1 MERHRVAIVIPA
13 FNESGTIFSVVR
25 AAQRFGQCIVVDDG
39 SSDDTAVIAIEAGAS
54 VVVHARN
61 AGYDSALNSGF
72 AKAAELGCEVIV
84 TLDADGQHD
93 PSTLGKLL
101 AHFEGGAFLVVG
113 VRHRKQRIAEHV
125 FGWYTI
131 SKYGLADPLCGL
143 KAYRTELY
151 KAMGHFDS
159 YGSIGTELMLFAA
172 RRGYPIGRVE
182 FTARDRKDR
191 PRFAN
196 TLSANMKILRAL
208 YLSILR
214 SK

>member
-39 SSDDTAVIAIEAGAS
+39 SSDDTAAIANEAGAS

-93 PSTLGKLL
+93 PSILAKLL
-101 AHFEGGAFLVVG
+101 AHVEGGASLVVG
-113 VRHRKQRIAEHV
+113 VRHRKQRLAEHI
-125 FGWYTI
+125 FGWYTMA
-131 SKYGLADPLCGL
+131 KYGLSDPLCGL
-143 KAYRTELY
+143 KAYRIEIY
-151 KAMGHFDS
+151 KARGHFDS

-172 RRGYPIGRVE
+172 RGGYRIERVE
-182 FTARDRKDR
+182 FVARDRIDR
-191 PRFAN
+191 PRFAS
-196 TLSANMKILRAL
+196 TLSANLKILRAL
-208 YLSILR
+208 CMSIVR
-214 SK
+214 AP